1 MSQGGQSKP
10 LLVSHLV
17 SKKDSGQDED
27 EKYSGL
33 LNTVCGEIK
42 QRKEWKEVP
51 RVLRKSGDKVGGVH
65 DRNRA

>member
-42 QRKEWKEVP
+42 QRKEWKEVT
-51 RVLRKSGDKVGGVH
+51 LE
-65 DRNRA
+65 